1 MSKRP
6 TYEYILAIDPGKKGA
21 MCRLAV
27 DRPWDVCF
35 EFIPTKKA
43 VYPQQLTKTGKVK
56 KVKRKKS
63 EPLVIY
69 DLEKMRDVFN
79 SLYVKKKTLVV
90 IEEQHGRHTDS
101 KHTVFEVGRSQA
113 YLEMLAIVNK
123 APFII
128 LPPTEWKPAYLT
140 PGAEKSESIVEARK
154 LYDVELPLA
163 KDESK
168 AEALLMADYVL
179 NTKVKP
185 A

>member
-1 MSKRP
+1 MNKRP

-43 VYPQQLTKTGKVK
+43 VYPIQYTKTGKVK
-56 KVKRKKS
+56 KTKRKKS
-63 EPLVIY
+63 EPLIVY

-79 SLYVKKKTLVV
+79 NLCISKKTLVV

-113 YLEMLAIVNK
+113 YLEMLAVVNN
-123 APFII
+123 APFVI
-128 LPPTEWKPAYLT
+128 LPPTEWKPAYLEAK
-140 PGAEKSESIVEARK
+140 AEKSESVVAAKK
-154 LYDVELPLA
+154 LYDVEFPLV
-163 KDESK
+163 KDEAK

-179 NTKVKP
+179 KTKVKSV
-185 A
+185 